1 MSNPS
6 VTSKMKADNTPN
18 EKYVDMLDEDKSL
31 AGQAFVCMSFV
42 SPENHI
48 KKFEE
53 FQFSKFVSQWD
64 LTRSLKCFDGF
75 VKFMAFK
82 YKMEF
87 ESLQTD
93 FNDFCKSE
101 IENIKSSSSLNDDF
115 KNFVDSNEGKLSN
128 EFNKQHN
135 FQTSIRGV
143 KVRGSFPTQ
152 EEAELR
158 CKMLRNVDPNHD
170 VYVGPVGM
178 WMPFD
183 PVAYK
188 TGRVEYMEEELNQ
201 LMHEKHK
208 NETNAKQE
216 FDKRVLE
223 SKIAA
228 IDNNRKLASESGN
241 MLSQT
246 IDKDGNLVNLSAS
259 GNTNNTDCN
268 QSIDDLRKTLFEGG
282 DIVTD
287 KNNDHGLSRVQSVR
301 ATNM

>member
-6 VTSKMKADNTPN
+6 VTRKTNADNTPN
-18 EKYVDMLDEDKSL
+18 EKYVDMLEEDKPL
-31 AGQAFVCMSFV
+31 AGQAYVCMSFV

-53 FQFSKFVSQWD
+53 FQFGKFVSQWD
-64 LTRSLKCFDGF
+64 LTRSLKSFEGF
-75 VKFMAFK
+75 VRFTAFK
-82 YKMEF
+82 YKLDV

-101 IENIKSSSSLNDDF
+101 IDSIKTTSLSDDF
-115 KNFVDSNEGKLSN
+115 KNFVDSNESAMYK
-128 EFNKQHN
+128 EFNKQNN

-208 NETNAKQE
+208 NETNARQE

-223 SKIAA
+223 SKISA
-228 IDNNRKLASESGN
+228 IENNRKLASESGN
-241 MLSQT
+241 KLSQT
-246 IDKDGNLVNLSAS
+246 IDNSGNLINLSVT
-259 GNTNNTDCN
+259 GNESNEPM
-268 QSIDDLRKTLFEGG
+268 SMDDIRKTLFEGD

-287 KNNDHGLSRVQSVR
+287 KHNDHGLSRTKSVR
-301 ATNM
+301 GI

>member
-1 MSNPS
+1 MPKNAPS
-6 VTSKMKADNTPN
+6 KINADNTPN
-18 EKYVDMLDEDKSL
+18 QNYVDMLDEDKSI

-64 LTRSLKCFDGF
+64 LARSLKCFDGF
-75 VKFMAFK
+75 VRFTSFK
-82 YKMEF
+82 YKLDF
-87 ESLQTD
+87 ESLNTD

-101 IENIKSSSSLNDDF
+101 MENIKSSSLSDDF
-115 KNFVDSNEGKLSN
+115 KNFVDNNEGKLYK

-201 LMHEKHK
+201 LMHEKNK
-208 NETNAKQE
+208 NESNAKQE
-216 FDKRVLE
+216 FDRRVLE
-223 SKIAA
+223 SKITA
-228 IDNNRKLASESGN
+228 IENNRKLASESGN

-246 IDKDGNLVNLSAS
+246 IDNSGNLVNLCAS
-259 GNTNNTDCN
+259 GNESNEPIEN
-268 QSIDDLRKTLFEGG
+268 IRKVLFEGD

-301 ATNM
+301 GTSIMTP

>member
-6 VTSKMKADNTPN
+6 VTRKTNADNTPN
-18 EKYVDMLDEDKSL
+18 EKYVDMLEEDKPL
-31 AGQAFVCMSFV
+31 AGQAYVCMSFV

-53 FQFSKFVSQWD
+53 FQFGKFVSQWD
-64 LTRSLKCFDGF
+64 LTRSLKSFEGF
-75 VKFMAFK
+75 VRFTAIK
-82 YKMEF
+82 YKLDV

-101 IENIKSSSSLNDDF
+101 IDSIKTTSLSDDF
-115 KNFVDSNEGKLSN
+115 KNFVDSNESAMYK
-128 EFNKQHN
+128 EFNKQNN

-208 NETNAKQE
+208 NETNARQE

-223 SKIAA
+223 SKISA
-228 IDNNRKLASESGN
+228 IENNRKLASESGN
-241 MLSQT
+241 KLSQT
-246 IDKDGNLVNLSAS
+246 IDNSGNLINLSVT
-259 GNTNNTDCN
+259 GNESNEPM
-268 QSIDDLRKTLFEGG
+268 SMDDIRKTLFEGD

-287 KNNDHGLSRVQSVR
+287 KHNDHGLSRTKSVR
-301 ATNM
+301 GI

>member
-1 MSNPS
+1 MSNPY
-6 VTSKMKADNTPN
+6 VTSKINSDNTPN
-18 EKYVDMLDEDKSL
+18 EKYVDMLDEDKSI

-64 LTRSLKCFDGF
+64 FTRRMKCFDGF
-75 VKFMAFK
+75 VRFMAFK
-82 YKMEF
+82 YKLEF

-101 IENIKSSSSLNDDF
+101 MESIKASSLSDDF
-115 KNFVDSNEGKLSN
+115 KNFVDNNESNMLK

-158 CKMLRNVDPNHD
+158 CKILRNVDPNHD

-188 TGRVEYMEEELNQ
+188 TGRVEYLEEELNQ

-228 IDNNRKLASESGN
+228 IDNNRKLASETGN

-246 IDKDGNLVNLSAS
+246 IDKDGNLVNLSS
-259 GNTNNTDCN
+259 GGNTTDVN
-268 QSIDDLRKTLFEGG
+268 QSIDDLRRTLFEGD

-301 ATNM
+301 GTSM

>member
-6 VTSKMKADNTPN
+6 VTRKTKADNTPN
-18 EKYVDMLDEDKSL
+18 EKYVDMLEEDKPL
-31 AGQAFVCMSFV
+31 AGQAYVCMSFV

-53 FQFSKFVSQWD
+53 FQFGKFVSQWD
-64 LTRSLKCFDGF
+64 LTRSLKSFEGF
-75 VKFMAFK
+75 VRFTAFK
-82 YKMEF
+82 YKLDV

-101 IENIKSSSSLNDDF
+101 IDSIKTTSLSDDF
-115 KNFVDSNEGKLSN
+115 KNFVDSNESAMYK
-128 EFNKQHN
+128 EFNKQNN

-188 TGRVEYMEEELNQ
+188 TGRVEYLEEELNQ

-208 NETNAKQE
+208 TETNARQE

-223 SKIAA
+223 SKISA
-228 IDNNRKLASESGN
+228 IENNRKLASESGN

-246 IDKDGNLVNLSAS
+246 IDNSGNLINLSVT
-259 GNTNNTDCN
+259 GNESNEPM
-268 QSIDDLRKTLFEGG
+268 SMDDIRKTLFEGD

-287 KNNDHGLSRVQSVR
+287 KHNDHGLSRTKSVR
-301 ATNM
+301 GI

>member
-6 VTSKMKADNTPN
+6 VTRKNKDDNTPN
-18 EKYVDMLDEDKSL
+18 EKYVDMLDEDKSI
-31 AGQAFVCMSFV
+31 AGQSFVCMSFV

-64 LTRSLKCFDGF
+64 LARSLKCFDGF
-75 VKFMAFK
+75 VRFMAFK
-82 YKMEF
+82 YKLEF
-87 ESLQTD
+87 ESLNTD
-93 FNDFCKSE
+93 FTDFCKSE
-101 IENIKSSSSLNDDF
+101 MDSIKTTSLSDDF
-115 KNFVDSNEGKLSN
+115 KNFVDANESALYK

-135 FQTSIRGV
+135 FQTSTRGV

-170 VYVGPVGM
+170 VYVGPVGI

-188 TGRVEYMEEELNQ
+188 TGRVEYLEEELNQ

-223 SKIAA
+223 SKISA
-228 IDNNRKLASESGN
+228 IENNRKLARESGN

-246 IDKDGNLVNLSAS
+246 IDNSGNLVNLSAIGTS
-259 GNTNNTDCN
+259 ADAN
-268 QSIDDLRKTLFEGG
+268 QSVEDFRKTLFEGA

-287 KNNDHGLSRVQSVR
+287 KHNDHGLSRVQSVR
-301 ATNM
+301 WN